1 MFSDED
7 GDGLG
12 DAEETIVYTTTIASM
27 GNVRVGGTK
36 VSHLLARESAIVCDE
51 GFEAA
56 TSTDVSACSRCL
68 LSFLA
73 LVVWC

>member
-12 DAEETIVYTTTIASM
+12 DAEETMIYTTTITNM

-36 VSHLLARESAIVCDE
+36 VSRLLAQESAIVCDE

-56 TSTDVSACSRCL
+56 TSRDVRVCSL
-68 LSFLA
+68 HYYL
-73 LVVWC
+73 